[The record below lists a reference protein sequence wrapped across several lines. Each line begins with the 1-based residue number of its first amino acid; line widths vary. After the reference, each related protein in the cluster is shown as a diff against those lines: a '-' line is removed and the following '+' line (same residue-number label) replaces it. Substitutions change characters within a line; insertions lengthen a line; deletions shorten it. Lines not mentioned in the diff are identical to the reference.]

1 MSLAEERPPD
11 EKRVRRIRERNR
23 KRILDASVE
32 IFARKGFDGASIAEI
47 AERSGLPKANVYY
60 YFESKEAIY
69 STIIDN
75 LIAEWDAA
83 LEHIDVRRDP
93 AEALAGYIRAKLEF
107 SYKRQA
113 QSKMFANEIVHGGR
127 FLSRANR
134 LHMRAVTRE
143 KGKTFEAWAKAGKMD
158 RLDPMHLFILLWG
171 STQFY
176 ADFDAM
182 VENMLDTKRLTR
194 RQLSLAADTIV
205 HVVLQ
210 GCGVRGDRRSPA
222 RGNARPKSSAAAP

>member
-1 MSLAEERPPD
+1 
-11 EKRVRRIRERNR
+11 
-23 KRILDASVE
+23 
-32 IFARKGFDGASIAEI
+32 
-47 AERSGLPKANVYY
+47 
-60 YFESKEAIY
+60 
-69 STIIDN
+69 
-75 LIAEWDAA
+75 
-83 LEHIDVRRDP
+83 
-93 AEALAGYIRAKLEF
+93 
-107 SYKRQA
+107 
-113 QSKMFANEIVHGGR
+113 
-127 FLSRANR
+127 
-134 LHMRAVTRE
+134 
-143 KGKTFEAWAKAGKMD
+143 
-158 RLDPMHLFILLWG
+158 MHLFILLWG